1 MGGSLRSRLG
11 RALLVAL
18 IPVLLLG
25 LIGAVFNYGDEVND
39 RREVLTATA
48 LRSASEVRARTE
60 SGSLILSV
68 LAADTVA
75 SDCVATLRNARR
87 RLTGYRNLIRLD
99 AEGRVACAA
108 APVTE
113 AFTTGAQ
120 AWMEQLRA
128 GAPLLVF
135 DAMNAGPP
143 SLIAAS
149 RVETAAGRFDGALVS
164 VIDPASLS
172 PLLQQPGL
180 PAGTQVAVADR
191 SGRLLTPANPAAFGD
206 ALRGG
211 PTREG
216 DVRLFRAEL
225 PSGARDVAIAPLL
238 GDDVFLLLSAPAPG
252 PLSWARLNPLVSVG
266 VPMLAFLAAF
276 LAVYMAADRMVIRWL
291 AYLER
296 VAAVYARGRFGVRP
310 SVSAEAPSE
319 VRSLAATLGEMADTI
334 VARDASLRESLAQK
348 DALLR
353 EIHHRVK
360 NNLQVITSLLNLQ
373 QRSLA
378 DPAGRAVLAD
388 TRQRISALALIY
400 RALYQSEDLR
410 RVDVR
415 SFLEELIGQLIN
427 GEGPRE
433 EPVRAEVHADDLMM
447 DPDKLAPFAL
457 FTVEAVT
464 NAQKHAF
471 SERGGSITVRF
482 EVRGAEAR
490 LEVQDDGI
498 GADAGTMTGGVGRTL
513 MNAFARQLRGRAE
526 LETPEGGGVVARLI
540 FPTPEVALS
549 AP

>member
-1 MGGSLRSRLG
+1 VR
-11 RALLVAL
+11 
-18 IPVLLLG
+18 
-25 LIGAVFNYGDEVND
+25 
-39 RREVLTATA
+39 LTAD
-48 LRSASEVRARTE
+48 RA
-60 SGSLILSV
+60 
-68 LAADTVA
+68 
-75 SDCVATLRNARR
+75 
-87 RLTGYRNLIRLD
+87 
-99 AEGRVACAA
+99 VACAA
-108 APVTE
+108 APVSATVL
-113 AFTTGAQ
+113 ADAGPWFNALAAGQTSVVVNAS
-120 AWMEQLRA
+120 A
-128 GAPLLVF
+128 GANPVLV
-135 DAMNAGPP
+135 
-143 SLIAAS
+143 AAS
-149 RVETAAGRFDGALVS
+149 RVTRPDGTFDGALVS
-164 VIDPASLS
+164 VIEPASL
-172 PLLQQPGL
+172 QPQLDQRSL
-180 PAGTQVAVADR
+180 PRGTVMAIADR
-191 SGRLLTPANPAAFGD
+191 SGRLLTRANRAAFQASLQGE
-206 ALRGG
+206 APRPGQ
-211 PTREG
+211 
-216 DVRLFRAEL
+216 VRLFRADMA
-225 PSGARDVAIAPLL
+225 GDGRDVAVAPLL
-238 GDDVFLLLSAPAPG
+238 GDEVFLLLSAPAPG

-433 EPVRAEVHADDLMM
+433 EPVRAEVTADELMM

-464 NAQKHAF
+464 
-471 SERGGSITVRF
+471 ER
-482 EVRGAEAR
+482 AEAR
-490 LEVQDDGI
+490 RFRAGRSQSRALRDRRRGRDQSVQDDGV
-498 GADAGTMTGGVGRTL
+498 GG
-513 MNAFARQLRGRAE
+513 
-526 LETPEGGGVVARLI
+526 
-540 FPTPEVALS
+540 PTPTACRAGS
-549 AP
+549 WRT